1 MEIGKDDVKDIMAI
15 VSACAQDLYPDD
27 AIKQAE
33 HINNSYGSLLNL
45 MGEVEWKQE
54 WTLTGVIHQ
63 NEWL

>member
-45 MGEVEWKQE
+45 MGEVEWK
-54 WTLTGVIHQ
+54 
-63 NEWL
+63 